1 MLKAKKLGEKK
12 WGLNKRAETGHW
24 TLFSVQTSLL
34 EEDPHKKKK
43 NNQKKKKKSGIR
55 FDPVWINQHWQFGA

>member
-34 EEDPHKKKK
+34 EEDPHKKK
-43 NNQKKKKKSGIR
+43 NQKKKKAAS
-55 FDPVWINQHWQFGA
+55 DSTQFE